1 MLIAIIIITVL
12 SYYSYHSLQ
21 REIANPKDI
30 APESGS
36 FASLKDIDIF
46 YQDAGPSDSI
56 PVVLFHGTGSW
67 SEIWRNTIDQLV
79 QNGFRVI
86 ALDIP
91 PFGFSG
97 KPLGTEHYTTE
108 NQAARINEL
117 LDKLNISKAIFVGH
131 SVGSRAPLEALL
143 MRPERVLKLVL
154 ADAALGF
161 DKDTANPHFKQNNPG
176 FLKNGF
182 FGFKTLRNA
191 VSRSSGT
198 NPSVTRTFFEAFVYR
213 DEAISDKHIAM
224 LQKPFAAKNL
234 SVAYADWFEQLEN
247 SSPHNSMVSDFEN
260 LKTIKV
266 PVLLIWGDKD
276 DITPLWQAYALIDII
291 PESTLQVIENTG
303 HIPYIENPEEFN
315 KVLLNFLIDVD

>member
-1 MLIAIIIITVL
+1 LLIAIIIIAVL

-46 YQDAGPSDSI
+46 YQDEGPADSI

-117 LDKLNISKAIFVGH
+117 LDELHISKAIFVGH
-131 SVGSRAPLEALL
+131 SVGSRATLEALL
-143 MRPERVLKLVL
+143 MRPERVEKLVL

-161 DKDTANPHFKQNNPG
+161 DNNPG
-176 FLKNGF
+176 FLKNCF

-213 DEAISDKHIAM
+213 DEAISDNHIAM

-234 SVAYADWFEQLEN
+234 SVAYADWFEYLEN
-247 SSPHNSMVSDFEN
+247 SSPHRSLVSDFEN

-276 DITPLWQAYALIDII
+276 DVTPLWQAYALIDII
-291 PESTLQVIENTG
+291 PESTLQIIENTG

-315 KVLLNFLIDVD
+315 KVLLNFLNDAD